1 MGYYVDVYTEEFS
14 FNKSK
19 EKEVIKSIKDGI
31 KSGLISEERWVD
43 FDNVLNADS
52 IYDIF
57 EELRFEL
64 ILENDTYKI
73 SYFLGEKFGGYEES
87 LFNCIAKHMNDG
99 YIEYVGEDHD
109 GWRYIF
115 NNGKLEIK
123 YLTLS

>member
-1 MGYYVDVYTEEFS
+1 MGYYVDVYAEEFS

-19 EKEVIKSIKDGI
+19 EKEVIKSIKDWI
-31 KSGLISEERWVD
+31 ESGLISEERWVD
-43 FDNVLNADS
+43 FDNILNADS

-73 SYFLGEKFGGYEES
+73 SCFLGEKLASHEKS
-87 LFNCIAKHMNDG
+87 LFSCISQHMNDG
-99 YIEYVGEDHD
+99 YIEYIGEDHY
-109 GWRYIF
+109 GWIYIF
-115 NNGKLEIK
+115 SNGRLEIK